1 MLSSKIMNCNFCI
14 HVCFTCLKLQKFFLH
29 FGSIHALDVN
39 PSLIQHGLHPLLQS
53 IFSHH
58 LLHLSTP
65 HCVLHEWLLPSI
77 PHIHSVSVESIFRS
91 LCMRWCVVKHKKTL
105 AGGILTLK
113 QGNCLVSLQ
122 NRYHYILICKY
133 LKYKYYS
140 L

>member
-1 MLSSKIMNCNFCI
+1 MNCNFCI

-29 FGSIHALDVN
+29 FESIHALGVN
-39 PSLIQHGLHPLLQS
+39 PSLVQHGLHPLLQS
-53 IFSHH
+53 ISVTIFCTCP
-58 LLHLSTP
+58 LHIVS
-65 HCVLHEWLLPSI
+65 LHEWLLPSI
-77 PHIHSVSVESIFRS
+77 LHIHSFNVESIFRS
-91 LCMRWCVVKHKKTL
+91 LCMRWCVIKHKKTL
-105 AGGILTLK
+105 AGGILPLK